1 MGELDDEV
9 AIVTGSSRGIG
20 KAVAIGFAREG
31 ARVVICGR
39 TTDASAP
46 PLSIEAAAQE
56 IEARGGEALPV
67 ACDVTGE
74 VNQARSP

>member
-1 MGELDDEV
+1 MGELDDKV

-20 KAVAIGFAREG
+20 KAV
-31 ARVVICGR
+31 VIRGR
-39 TTDASAP
+39 TTDASARA
-46 PLSIEAAAQE
+46 LSIEAAAQE

-74 VNQARSP
+74 VNQARAP